1 MDFAVSKMYP
11 GLPEYFNND
20 GRGLYPYLT
29 GAASWYMLTEICWV
43 YGVRGEWGDLVIA
56 PALQKAQFGGGQ
68 RVGHAALCGAHAAGT
83 HRKR

>member
-1 MDFAVSKMYP
+1 MYP

-43 YGVRGEWGDLVIA
+43 YGVRGGMGGFGHC
-56 PALQKAQFGGGQ
+56 PCLQKAQFGGGSVSVTLPL
-68 RVGHAALCGAHAAGT
+68 RGARCGYA
-83 HRKR
+83 